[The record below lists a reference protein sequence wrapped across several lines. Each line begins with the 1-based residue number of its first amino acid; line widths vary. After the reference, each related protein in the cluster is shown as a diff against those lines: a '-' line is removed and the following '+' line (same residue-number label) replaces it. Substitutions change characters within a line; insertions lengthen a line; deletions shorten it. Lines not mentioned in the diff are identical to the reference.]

1 MEERRQSRGDAMAVD
16 GGPGFAYMMF
26 VLMENLL
33 DKLKLLNYDTEFT
46 QEFKIKHINKHYFAI
61 QTNPGE
67 QFFIFS
73 SLAAWLIR
81 KCGMRFDTPQE
92 SDDPNGTI
100 ASILEQVRQMGVT
113 VDFPPSKLKQGWG
126 EQVIFVLSRLADQA
140 LMKNAFNWKRP
151 IILPEDDD
159 GNGEEMGADDAEV
172 TLEKIEEEMIAEAYE
187 EAESDDEGEILDLEA
202 LRNLSMAKEDKGEKN
217 KPDEVMESNIDA
229 MEWKLEVERVMHQ
242 LKVTVRNDSRD
253 WRSHLDQIHQHRKN
267 IDETLSST
275 KLQLDKLH
283 SDISRSLEK
292 IGSREKYLNNQLE
305 QLVLEYRTAQD
316 QLAQVKEQYKSVSGG
331 VTERSRILSQIT
343 EELDQVKQ
351 EMEERGSNMTDGK
364 PLVNIRKALS
374 KLKVEL
380 SQIDVRIGVASH
392 TLLQAKLK
400 ERGNFQRAINN
411 PPMLNT
417 FGTVF

>member
-1 MEERRQSRGDAMAVD
+1 MEERRQSRGEVVDA
-16 GGPGFAYMMF
+16 GPGYAYMIY
-26 VLMENLL
+26 VLMESLL
-33 DKLKLLNYDTEFT
+33 DKLKLLNYDTEFS
-46 QEFKIKHINKHYFAI
+46 QEFKMKNINRHYFAL

-67 QFFIFS
+67 QFFMFS

-81 KCGMRFDTPQE
+81 KSAIKFDTPQE
-92 SDDPNGTI
+92 SDDPNGTV
-100 ASILEQVRQMGVT
+100 ASILEQVKQMGVS

-140 LMKNAFNWKRP
+140 LKRQSFNWKR
-151 IILPEDDD
+151 ILPEDDD
-159 GNGEEMGADDAEV
+159 GNDSVLDADDSEV
-172 TLEKIEEEMIAEAYE
+172 TLEKIEEEAFEDE
-187 EAESDDEGEILDLEA
+187 DSEDEGEILDLEA
-202 LRNLSMAKEDKGEKN
+202 LRNLSIDKGEKN

-229 MEWKLEVERVMHQ
+229 MEWKLEIERVMHQ

-253 WRSHLDQIHQHRKN
+253 WRSHLDQIRQHRKN
-267 IDETLSST
+267 IDETMST
-275 KLQLDKLH
+275 TKTQLDKLYT
-283 SDISRSLEK
+283 DISRSLEK

-316 QLAQVKEQYKSVSGG
+316 QLSQVREQYKSVSGG

-351 EMEERGSNMTDGK
+351 EMDERGSNMTDGK

-380 SQIDVRIGVASH
+380 SQMDVRIGVASH

-400 ERGNFQRAINN
+400 EKGNLQRAINN
-411 PPMLNT
+411 PPTLNNFT
-417 FGTVF
+417 TIF

>member
-1 MEERRQSRGDAMAVD
+1 MDERRQSRGEVVDA
-16 GGPGFAYMMF
+16 GPGYAYMIY
-26 VLMENLL
+26 VLMESLL
-33 DKLKLLNYDTEFT
+33 DKLKLLNYDTEFS
-46 QEFKIKHINKHYFAI
+46 QEFKMKNINRHYFAL

-67 QFFIFS
+67 QFFMFS

-81 KCGMRFDTPQE
+81 KCGIKFETPQE
-92 SDDPNGTI
+92 FDDPNGTV
-100 ASILEQVRQMGVT
+100 ASILEQVKQMEI
-113 VDFPPSKLKQGWG
+113 DFPPSKLKQGWG
-126 EQVIFVLSRLADQA
+126 EQVIFVLSRLADHA
-140 LMKNAFNWKRP
+140 LKKQAFNWKRP

-159 GNGEEMGADDAEV
+159 GNDSVLDTDDSEV

-187 EAESDDEGEILDLEA
+187 EEDSEDEGEILDLEA
-202 LRNLSMAKEDKGEKN
+202 LRNLSIANQDKGEKS
-217 KPDEVMESNIDA
+217 KPDEVMESNMDA

-253 WRSHLDQIHQHRKN
+253 WRSHLDQIRQHRKN
-267 IDETLSST
+267 IDETMST
-275 KLQLDKLH
+275 TKSQLDKLYT
-283 SDISRSLEK
+283 DISRSLEK

-316 QLAQVKEQYKSVSGG
+316 QLSQVREQYKSVSGG
-331 VTERSRILSQIT
+331 VTERSRTLSQIT

-351 EMEERGSNMTDGK
+351 EMDERGSNMTDGK

-380 SQIDVRIGVASH
+380 SQMDVRIGVASH

-400 ERGNFQRAINN
+400 ERGNLQRAINN
-411 PPMLNT
+411 PPTLNNFT
-417 FGTVF
+417 TIF

>member
-1 MEERRQSRGDAMAVD
+1 MDERRQSRGDVVD
-16 GGPGFAYMMF
+16 AGPGYAYMIY
-26 VLMENLL
+26 VLMESLL
-33 DKLKLLNYDTEFT
+33 DKLKLLNYDTEFS
-46 QEFKIKHINKHYFAI
+46 QEFKMKNINRHYFAL

-67 QFFIFS
+67 QFFMFS

-81 KCGMRFDTPQE
+81 KCGIKFETPQE
-92 SDDPNGTI
+92 
-100 ASILEQVRQMGVT
+100 GVS

-126 EQVIFVLSRLADQA
+126 EQVIFVLSRLADHA
-140 LMKNAFNWKRP
+140 LKKQAFNWKRP

-159 GNGEEMGADDAEV
+159 GNDTVLDTDDSEV

-187 EAESDDEGEILDLEA
+187 EEDSEDEGEILDLEA
-202 LRNLSMAKEDKGEKN
+202 LRNLSIANQDKGEKS
-217 KPDEVMESNIDA
+217 KPDEVMESNMDA

-253 WRSHLDQIHQHRKN
+253 WRSHLDQIRQHRKN
-267 IDETLSST
+267 IDETMST
-275 KLQLDKLH
+275 TKSQLDKLYT
-283 SDISRSLEK
+283 DISRSLEK

-316 QLAQVKEQYKSVSGG
+316 QLSQVREQYKSVSGG
-331 VTERSRILSQIT
+331 VTERSRTLSQIT

-351 EMEERGSNMTDGK
+351 EMDERGSNMTDGK

-380 SQIDVRIGVASH
+380 SQMDVRIGVASH

-400 ERGNFQRAINN
+400 ERGNLQRAINN
-411 PPMLNT
+411 PPTLNNFT
-417 FGTVF
+417 TIF

>member
-1 MEERRQSRGDAMAVD
+1 MEERRQSRAEVVDA
-16 GGPGFAYMMF
+16 GPGYAYSIY
-26 VLMENLL
+26 VSMEGLL
-33 DKLKLLNYDTEFT
+33 DKLKLLSYDTEFS
-46 QEFKIKHINKHYFAI
+46 QEFKMKNINRHYFAL

-67 QFFIFS
+67 QFFMFS

-81 KCGMRFDTPQE
+81 KCGVKFETPQE
-92 SDDPNGTI
+92 
-100 ASILEQVRQMGVT
+100 GVS

-140 LMKNAFNWKRP
+140 LKKQAFSWKRP

-159 GNGEEMGADDAEV
+159 GNDSVLDADESEV
-172 TLEKIEEEMIAEAYE
+172 TLEKIEEEMIA
-187 EAESDDEGEILDLEA
+187 
-202 LRNLSMAKEDKGEKN
+202 DKGEKN

-253 WRSHLDQIHQHRKN
+253 WRSHLEQIRQHRKN
-267 IDETLSST
+267 IDETMTST
-275 KLQLDKLH
+275 KSQLDKLYT
-283 SDISRSLEK
+283 DISRSLEK

-316 QLAQVKEQYKSVSGG
+316 QLSQVREQYKSVSGG

-351 EMEERGSNMTDGK
+351 EMDERGSNMTDGK

-380 SQIDVRIGVASH
+380 SQMDVRIGVASH

-400 ERGNFQRAINN
+400 ERGNLQRAINN
-411 PPMLNT
+411 PPTLNNFT
-417 FGTVF
+417 TIF